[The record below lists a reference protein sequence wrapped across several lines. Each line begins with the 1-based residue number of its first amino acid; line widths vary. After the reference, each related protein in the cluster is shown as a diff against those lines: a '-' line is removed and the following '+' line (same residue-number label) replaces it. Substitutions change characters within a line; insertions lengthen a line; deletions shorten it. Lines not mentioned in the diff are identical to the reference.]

1 MLSFKLCKQIRRLT
15 LPKLG
20 EGEGFCLKKMAS
32 KIPGTKNLTAG
43 LLKSFWLHVLKKNHF
58 TKLL

>member
-20 EGEGFCLKKMAS
+20 TGKVFKK
-32 KIPGTKNLTAG
+32 KWLPKFQEQKNLTAG
-43 LLKSFWLHVLKKNHF
+43 LLKSFWLHVFKKNHF